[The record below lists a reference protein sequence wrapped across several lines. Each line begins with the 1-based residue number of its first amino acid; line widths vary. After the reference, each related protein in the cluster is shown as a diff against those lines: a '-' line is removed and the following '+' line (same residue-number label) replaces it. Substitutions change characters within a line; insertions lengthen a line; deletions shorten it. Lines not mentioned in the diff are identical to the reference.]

1 MSTHQATPRE
11 REIHGQRVV
20 FASAERAAIVPPG
33 TVDLVVTSPPY
44 WNLKDYGHP
53 EQIGASSYE
62 EYPFKGTL
70 PSQFTTVPPSP
81 ASATGTA
88 SSDWTIAV
96 Q

>member
-62 EYPFKGTL
+62 EYLGRLNAVWAACFANSRL
-70 PSQFTTVPPSP
+70 VVARCV
-81 ASATGTA
+81 ASGSLRNT
-88 SSDWTIAV
+88 SR
-96 Q
+96 